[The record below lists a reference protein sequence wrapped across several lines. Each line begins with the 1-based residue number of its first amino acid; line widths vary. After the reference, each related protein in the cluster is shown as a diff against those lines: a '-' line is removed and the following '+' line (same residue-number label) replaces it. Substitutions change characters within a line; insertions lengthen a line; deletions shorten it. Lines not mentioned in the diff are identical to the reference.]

1 MTRAFPGD
9 HIHKQRALRLSEIV
23 DTHNTSLHRERT
35 EAMASSHSH
44 LSPSYASGFSSPG
57 ARSSGALQSHHHHHQ
72 LFRPITNGDSNRM
85 ARKSHMSKDGAGA
98 FRQNAHVGGYGRE
111 QHRPSRFA
119 SDDNDTNDD
128 DDDDTEDDTEDDEDD
143 DERHVSTRY
152 APDDLSSRDSGIAS
166 ASQSSFGFVG
176 AADEVENE
184 NFKVV
189 VRVRPPLERELSAI
203 NEYRCV
209 VDVDNGPAQS
219 RISRGITI
227 HEHMA
232 TRSSASVDHMPYSSY
247 RFTFDHVYG
256 IESTQKEVYEISAKS
271 AVQSALQGYNA
282 TIMAYGQTGTGKT
295 YTMEGSRHG
304 DERGIIPRAIED
316 MFGYIENDMST
327 SNQKKYL
334 VRASYLQIYN
344 EVISDLLKPERTNL
358 VIREDKRRGVFVE
371 GLSEWVVRTPQEIYG
386 LMERGAAQRAT
397 GSTKLNELS
406 SRSHAVFM
414 IIAENSVIDYMT
426 QANSSGDGDG
436 GGDKEEGMHGHRDAA
451 PGTPSETSRQQQQRG
466 GGSAGGDGNTAAM
479 RQSFKVG
486 KLNLVDLAGSERVR
500 ITGATGR
507 RLEESKKINQ
517 SLSALLNVISA
528 LTETKPRQHIPYR
541 DSKLTRILED
551 SLGGNCKTT
560 MMAMIS
566 PAQEAYLES
575 LSTLKFANR
584 AKTIKNEARV
594 NEDVDQ
600 KTLLRKHERELR
612 RLREELEQRSRDLV
626 DKRRLLEVEE
636 QKRRAEQD
644 KLAAI
649 TALEARSREFMKE
662 KQDKLKLEER
672 IKQLEGQ
679 LLIGGRKLED
689 TPAFRSLVA
698 AEHVRIRTDYERRL
712 KNLERERLSVEEDK
726 AQVDRYKQL
735 LLKQRDIMIA
745 LTARLNE
752 RDEQIVSLQEEL
764 EAYDRAQR
772 KLEDQL
778 DSKSAELIAL
788 RKAAMEHNAKSPV
801 QNRKLASA
809 LGAWGYEERAH
820 ANGDSSPPRIGSLDA
835 TESRDKVD
843 AQFPSRLEDYVRN
856 LSAMDVRSEDFRIF
870 LMRAIERERNA
881 VVERGS
887 SSKGIVSVVRNGSV
901 ENFDAAK
908 IAQMCQRL
916 EEVC

>member
-1 MTRAFPGD
+1 MGTGMDPQLLQSFIEGRVGAA
-9 HIHKQRALRLSEIV
+9 ALDPRV
-23 DTHNTSLHRERT
+23 AHR
-35 EAMASSHSH
+35 
-44 LSPSYASGFSSPG
+44 PPD
-57 ARSSGALQSHHHHHQ
+57 GALVR
-72 LFRPITNGDSNRM
+72 LNGN
-85 ARKSHMSKDGAGA
+85 GP
-98 FRQNAHVGGYGRE
+98 RE
-111 QHRPSRFA
+111 QAYVAGRTSA
-119 SDDNDTNDD
+119 DVAT
-128 DDDDTEDDTEDDEDD
+128 DDDTEDESEGSDSDAP
-143 DERHVSTRY
+143 TRD
-152 APDDLSSRDSGIAS
+152 AQTTSVIPTA
-166 ASQSSFGFVG
+166 FGVG
-176 AADEVENE
+176 REEHINDGEKENA

-209 VDVDNGPAQS
+209 VEIDDDGQQLKRA
-219 RISRGITI
+219 RGITI
-227 HEHMA
+227 HEHMIMRQP
-232 TRSSASVDHMPYSSY
+232 TSKVDSLPYSSY

-256 IESTQKEVYEISAKS
+256 IESTQREVYEISAKS
-271 AVQSALQGYNA
+271 AVKSALQGYNA

-295 YTMEGSRHG
+295 YTMEGTRHG

-316 MFGYIENDMST
+316 MFTYIENDMST

-406 SRSHAVFM
+406 SRSHAAFM
-414 IIAENSVIDYMT
+414 IIAENSVIDYSHESN
-426 QANSSGDGDG
+426 AVDG
-436 GGDKEEGMHGHRDAA
+436 GANDRQSSMH
-451 PGTPSETSRQQQQRG
+451 
-466 GGSAGGDGNTAAM
+466 
-479 RQSFKVG
+479 QSFKVG

-626 DKRRLLEVEE
+626 DKRRLLEAEE

-778 DSKSAELIAL
+778 DSKSADLIAL

-801 QNRKLASA
+801 QNRQLASA
-809 LGAWGYEERAH
+809 LGAWGNDAYPDMVEGGAV
-820 ANGDSSPPRIGSLDA
+820 PRGRQVESIGSVLNDPY
-835 TESRDKVD
+835 SL
-843 AQFPSRLEDYVRN
+843 QLPSRMKEYIVN
-856 LSAMDVRSEDFRIF
+856 LSGLDPTSEDFRDA
-870 LMRAIERERNA
+870 LIEAFNRERSLSRE
-881 VVERGS
+881 VQERS
-887 SSKGIVSVVRNGSV
+887 SSPRTLSISDNGV
-901 ENFDAAK
+901 TETFDAERLSK
-908 IAQMCQRL
+908 IWNKLQSMVRPNKN
-916 EEVC
+916 